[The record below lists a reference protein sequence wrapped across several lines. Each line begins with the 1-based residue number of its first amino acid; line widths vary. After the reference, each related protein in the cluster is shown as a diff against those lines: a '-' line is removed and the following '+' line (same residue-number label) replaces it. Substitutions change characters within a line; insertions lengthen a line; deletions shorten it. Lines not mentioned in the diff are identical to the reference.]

1 MPKLITHGATMCC
14 TLGATPAKLLV
25 TSQSFRKISGAPVA
39 TENDKTGMINI
50 PSFGTCKCGYPNP
63 PCVPSPQGWQCRSY
77 LFYVADSWERL
88 DFVVDERRDVD
99 GDVPA
104 VALGPPFLPE
114 ISGHFRNLANLVF
127 QSGTAV

>member
-50 PSFGTCKCGYPNP
+50 PSFGTCIYNHRTTKTNQKYPS
-63 PCVPSPQGWQCRSY
+63 V
-77 LFYVADSWERL
+77 
-88 DFVVDERRDVD
+88 
-99 GDVPA
+99 
-104 VALGPPFLPE
+104 
-114 ISGHFRNLANLVF
+114 NL
-127 QSGTAV
+127 